1 MTLPVN
7 DPAEQMR
14 LIAQM
19 PDEALAELDKL
30 TRRIDCLGERVRWE
44 IRERNRKREVKRQK
58 RQHNKL
64 RGNP

>member
-19 PDEALAELDKL
+19 PDEALDELDKL

-44 IRERNRKREVKRQK
+44 IRERRRKRDSEKVTK
-58 RQHNKL
+58 HA
-64 RGNP
+64 